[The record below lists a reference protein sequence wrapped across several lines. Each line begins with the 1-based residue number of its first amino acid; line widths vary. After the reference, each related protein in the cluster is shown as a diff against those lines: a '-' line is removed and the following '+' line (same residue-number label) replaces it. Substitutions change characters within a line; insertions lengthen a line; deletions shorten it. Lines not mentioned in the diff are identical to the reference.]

1 MAQRRFYG
9 KNREQRISGEICR
22 ESCFQITSEPILKY
36 IRICYIDDGF
46 LSVCS
51 KIIGQMIAEEALIYG
66 VNIVLG
72 PEVTIKR
79 NPLWQ
84 KF

>member
-1 MAQRRFYG
+1 M
-9 KNREQRISGEICR
+9 
-22 ESCFQITSEPILKY
+22 
-36 IRICYIDDGF
+36 DDGF

-51 KIIGQMIAEEALIYG
+51 KIIGQMIAEEVLIYG

-79 NPLWQ
+79 NPLCQ

>member
-1 MAQRRFYG
+1 M
-9 KNREQRISGEICR
+9 
-22 ESCFQITSEPILKY
+22 
-36 IRICYIDDGF
+36 DDGS

-51 KIIGQMIAEEALIYG
+51 KIIGQMIAEEVLIYG

>member
-1 MAQRRFYG
+1 MARRRFYG

-22 ESCFQITSEPILKY
+22 ESCFQITSEPILNRSGYAILTIVSCAFIVKSWD
-36 IRICYIDDGF
+36 RRLKKGR
-46 LSVCS
+46 LV
-51 KIIGQMIAEEALIYG
+51 YG
-66 VNIVLG
+66 VDIVRG

>member
-1 MAQRRFYG
+1 MARRRFYG

-66 VNIVLG
+66 VNIVLE

>member
-1 MAQRRFYG
+1 MARRRFYG
-9 KNREQRISGEICR
+9 KNREQRISGEVCR
-22 ESCFQITSEPILKY
+22 KSCFQITSEPILKW
-36 IRICYIDDGF
+36 IRICYVDDGF

-66 VNIVLG
+66 ANIVRG

>member
-1 MAQRRFYG
+1 MARRRFYG

-51 KIIGQMIAEEALIYG
+51 KIIGQMIAEEVLIYG

>member
-66 VNIVLG
+66 VKIVLG

>member
-1 MAQRRFYG
+1 MAGRRFYG

-22 ESCFQITSEPILKY
+22 ESCFQITSEPISKY
-36 IRICYIDDGF
+36 IRICSMDDGF

-51 KIIGQMIAEEALIYG
+51 KIIGQMIAEEVLIYG

>member
-51 KIIGQMIAEEALIYG
+51 KIIGQMIAEEVLIYG